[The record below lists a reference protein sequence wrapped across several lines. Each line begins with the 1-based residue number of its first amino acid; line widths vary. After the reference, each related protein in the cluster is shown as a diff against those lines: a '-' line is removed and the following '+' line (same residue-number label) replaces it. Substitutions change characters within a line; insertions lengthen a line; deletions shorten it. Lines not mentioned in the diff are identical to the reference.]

1 MRLSKRARLI
11 SPSVTLEITAKA
23 KKMKQEGIN
32 VIGFGAGEPDFDTPD
47 YIKKIAKDAID
58 AGVTKYTPA
67 SGTPE
72 LKESICKK
80 LKRDNNLAYS
90 PKEIVVSC
98 GAKHSLYNIFEVL
111 CEQGDEVVL
120 PIPYWVSYPEQ
131 IKLAGAKPVFIETSQ
146 DDGFKVTPMKLHR
159 AISPKTKIFVLN
171 SPSNPTG
178 KMYSKKEL
186 AKLAEILVKENIYCI
201 SDEIYEKIIYDGQ
214 EHCSI
219 ASVSPEMKKMT
230 ILINGLSKA
239 YSMTGWRIGY
249 AAATENIISAVSN
262 LQSHST
268 SNPTSF
274 CQKASIAALNEEEG
288 IKEILEQWV
297 SEFKNRRNYIVEKL
311 NAVEG
316 ISCLKPDG
324 AFYVFPN
331 VSTILEKKFKG
342 KVIKKSV
349 YLAQILLEKA
359 KIAVVPGSAFGKEGY
374 LRLSYATSMENI
386 VEGIER
392 LERFVKGIDMG

>member
-1 MRLSKRARLI
+1 MC
-11 SPSVTLEITAKA
+11 
-23 KKMKQEGIN
+23 
-32 VIGFGAGEPDFDTPD
+32 
-47 YIKKIAKDAID
+47 
-58 AGVTKYTPA
+58 YT
-67 SGTPE
+67 
-72 LKESICKK
+72 
-80 LKRDNNLAYS
+80 Y
-90 PKEIVVSC
+90 
-98 GAKHSLYNIFEVL
+98 
-111 CEQGDEVVL
+111 GDERFDL
-120 PIPYWVSYPEQ
+120 NRIHKIHW
-131 IKLAGAKPVFIETSQ
+131 IKECLVDKYDIAAFSRI
-146 DDGFKVTPMKLHR
+146 DWYD
-159 AISPKTKIFVLN
+159 
-171 SPSNPTG
+171 
-178 KMYSKKEL
+178 KEMTT
-186 AKLAEILVKENIYCI
+186 AENIYCI

-214 EHCSI
+214 EHWSI